1 MNIRE
6 GLLTFG
12 KQGNEAILK
21 ELKQLHDKHA
31 RMPVSK
37 TNISYEE
44 QKKALSYL
52 MFLNLKRIGSI

>member
-21 ELKQLHDKHA
+21 ELKQLHDKKA
-31 RMPVSK
+31 FMPVSK

-44 QKKALSYL
+44 QKKALSYII
-52 MFLNLKRIGSI
+52 FLKEKLYGSI